1 MREKTLI
8 KLEYDKMR
16 ERLAERAS
24 FACSKELAL
33 ALQPAGSAAEAAALL
48 EESVEAREILR
59 FYPTFS
65 LGGLRDLRPALRHI
79 EVGGILD
86 VPSLLDVADVCRA
99 ARQSKTFFSEIKGS
113 YPTVTALGKSLGLF
127 KTIESAVEKT
137 VAGDGGIN
145 DEASEKLFQLRRRQ
159 RSAAERV
166 KERLEGIV
174 KSPNTQRFLQEP
186 IVTMRA
192 GRHVVPVKVEYR
204 AQVPGIM
211 HDTSA
216 SGATLFIEP
225 MAVIELNNELQRLA
239 REEEE
244 EIAAILRALTLLMTG
259 FADDLAATLSRLARL
274 DFIFAKARL
283 SYDYNG
289 AAPKINE
296 RGHIRL
302 NAARHPLI
310 DPAKVVPV
318 EIRLEKDVYAMV
330 VTGPNTGGKTVTL
343 KTIGLLT
350 LMALSGLEIPAEA
363 GSEISFFAGV
373 FADIGDEQSIEQ
385 SLSTFSSHMVSI
397 VEILQNVRGDSLV
410 LLDELGAGT
419 DPAEGAALAMALL
432 DTLKRRGAK
441 TVATTHY
448 SELKAFAYNN
458 PGFLNAS
465 MEFDLETLSPTFRL
479 LMGVP
484 GKSNAF
490 EISRRLGLPETV
502 IGEAARFLTAEDAQI
517 ADLLANLEEARRQAV
532 REKEEARAALA
543 RAEEKEKELQRE
555 QDSFKIKEA
564 EIVRGAHERSRE
576 IVAETMKKSEALYRE
591 MQGKMQEERERERA
605 WQESKRKLKT
615 WQEQLEEEQPEI
627 PFAGQAPA
635 SVMAGQTVFVP
646 RFNQKCVV
654 LSPPNSGGEVAVR
667 AGVLKMML
675 PLSDLRLAEE
685 EKTEETKKRNSGAM
699 QREKAMSIKSEADLR
714 GLDSLEA
721 LEALDKYLDDAFVAG
736 LKQVRIIHGKG
747 TGALRAAVATYLKGN
762 RLVKSFKAGEYHDGG
777 IGVTIAELN
786 L

>member
-1 MREKTLI
+1 MALRP
-8 KLEYDKMR
+8 
-16 ERLAERAS
+16 AE
-24 FACSKELAL
+24 
-33 ALQPAGSAAEAAALL
+33 SAAEAASLL

-79 EVGGILD
+79 AVGGILE
-86 VPSLLDVADVCRA
+86 VTSLLDIADVCRA

-113 YPTVTALGKSLGLF
+113 YPIVAGLGKSLGIF

-137 VAGDGGIN
+137 VGPDGFVN
-145 DEASEKLFQLRRRQ
+145 DGASEKLFQLRRRSK
-159 RSAAERV
+159 SAAERV
-166 KERLEGIV
+166 KERLEGII
-174 KSPNTQRFLQEP
+174 KSPSTQKFLQEP

-204 AQVPGIM
+204 AQVAGIM

-216 SGATLFIEP
+216 SGATLFVEP

-244 EIAAILRALTLLMTG
+244 EIAAILRALTLLVAG
-259 FADDLAATLSRLARL
+259 FSEDLAATLSRLARL

-283 SYDYNG
+283 SHDYNG

-296 RGHIRL
+296 RGYIRL
-302 NAARHPLI
+302 IAARHPLI
-310 DPAKVVPV
+310 NPAKVVPV
-318 EIRLEKDVYAMV
+318 EIKLEKDICAMV

-350 LMALSGLEIPAEA
+350 LMALSGLEIPAET
-363 GSEISFFAGV
+363 GSEVSFFAAV

-397 VEILQNVRGDSLV
+397 VEILQNAGADSLV

-465 MEFDLETLSPTFRL
+465 MEFDVETLSPTFRL

-490 EISRRLGLPETV
+490 EISRRLGLPEEI
-502 IGEAARFLTAEDAQI
+502 IGEAVRFLTTEDAQI
-517 ADLLANLEEARRQAV
+517 ADLLLNLEEARRQAAK
-532 REKEEARAALA
+532 EKEEARAALI
-543 RAEEKEKELQRE
+543 RTQEKEKELLRE
-555 QDSFKIKEA
+555 QEALKIKEA
-564 EIVRGAHERSRE
+564 EIVREAHEKSRL

-591 MQGKMQEERERERA
+591 MQEKLLEERERERA

-615 WQEQLEEEQPEI
+615 WQEQLENEQPEI
-627 PFAGQAPA
+627 PFAGQPPA
-635 SVMAGQTVFVP
+635 SVTAGQTVFIP
-646 RFNQKCVV
+646 RFNQKAVV

-675 PLSDLRLAEE
+675 PLSDLRLTAE
-685 EKTEETKKRNSGAM
+685 EKTEETKKKNSGDI
-699 QREKAMSIKSEADLR
+699 QREKAMGIKSEVDLR
-714 GLDSLEA
+714 GLDSIEA
-721 LEALDKYLDDAFVAG
+721 LEALDKYIDDAFVAG

-747 TGALRAAVATYLKGN
+747 TGALRAAVASYLKGN
-762 RLVKSFKAGEYHDGG
+762 RLVKAFNAGGYHDGG

-786 L
+786 V